1 MTYWKTTFAKIVLD
15 SDQLLGFYYKMHRG
29 QYIQIHIDLFS
40 QMEKR
45 YSGKKSPNI
54 LADAA
59 GVL

>member
-1 MTYWKTTFAKIVLD
+1 VGTVFDEYGKWFHQD
-15 SDQLLGFYYKMHRG
+15 
-29 QYIQIHIDLFS
+29 FS

-45 YSGKKSPNI
+45 YSPNI